1 MGEKA
6 GMNIHHFCSQTNSVE
21 LPAHL
26 TRVSRDMHTVDKHRV
41 VSDRYR
47 EPQVYIVC
55 SSRFLNSLAVLTDF
69 NNEIQKAGRLTERE
83 IKHNGVLLPIAPCSR
98 QSLKSQHLTT
108 CQQDVFA
115 TGL

>member
-1 MGEKA
+1 
-6 GMNIHHFCSQTNSVE
+6 
-21 LPAHL
+21 
-26 TRVSRDMHTVDKHRV
+26 MHTVDKYRV